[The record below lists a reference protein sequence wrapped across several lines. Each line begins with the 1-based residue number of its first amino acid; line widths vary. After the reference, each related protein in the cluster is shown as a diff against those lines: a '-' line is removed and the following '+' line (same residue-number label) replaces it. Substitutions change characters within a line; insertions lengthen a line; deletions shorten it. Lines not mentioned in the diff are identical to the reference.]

1 MLGVALEF
9 KNLPDT
15 TTPINATNLNNMQS
29 SLYELIMNAALD
41 AAHPVGSYIETSDTS
56 YDPNESLV
64 GTWILENDGTVLV
77 SKSNVT
83 GSIFNADIG
92 TIVGEE
98 EHTLTVNEM
107 PDHRH
112 GILVEGQGGS
122 SEYALGVL
130 SSGAGGGF
138 NTIYSNNNG
147 NGQAHNNVQP
157 SKIVN
162 RWHRTA

>member
-64 GTWILENDGTVLV
+64 GTWVLENDGTVLV
-77 SKSNVT
+77 SKSSTT
-83 GSIFNADIG
+83 GSKFNENIG
-92 TIVGEE
+92 TVVGEE
-98 EHTLTVNEM
+98 KHALTIAEM
-107 PDHRH
+107 PRH
-112 GILVEGQGGS
+112 NHQFSYKWKIATVGNADWAAQNTD
-122 SEYALGVL
+122 A
-130 SSGAGGGF
+130 SGLLDNVIGF
-138 NTIYSNNNG
+138 TGNNE
-147 NGQAHNNVQP
+147 AHNNVQP